1 MELEANT
8 AARGL
13 GRSVICRVKRP
24 NAILGPYFQNSDQ
37 FSMVI
42 SPVLVIVHLKT
53 VTENSNS
60 CISETKPNNTL
71 VRISRNET

>member
-42 SPVLVIVHLKT
+42 SPVLVIVHLKRNRNRKLQL
-53 VTENSNS
+53 VYIRNQTE
-60 CISETKPNNTL
+60 
-71 VRISRNET
+71 